1 MERYSNAVILLVGA
15 KTMDNEAR
23 EEPQTINPS
32 EESMSE
38 SKICTAADH
47 LQTDIE
53 GGGSVDEEETNKVSN
68 HSTVN
73 NNSTA
78 EEAVVDNLGG
88 LEQADLPIANCNSST
103 VDIGEPSLIQQP
115 ENDDSPTIGNENMR
129 SKENSL
135 TAIGHS
141 QVENSEQPTIAEV
154 LIAPSNMLNAEALQ
168 RDGHNTAAKPHTICN
183 TDTAVDNDVNRQ
195 AEVDDICDDD
205 MNEDDFVAIELVSPT
220 NNVDAAE
227 QRKSDSI
234 SSKNATIIDSTTL
247 PPIPPTNNMNHN
259 PLPPPV
265 ARRKILRHPILT
277 PLTKLPWDRWITAAG
292 NCDALFNCKYS
303 MKQVEDEVR
312 EEHTRTIG
320 GHYLEDGGIQ
330 DDLVGREEGYV
341 NLSLGHEEQYQ
352 QGSDAVDDSFA
363 EMGLGCHSMLDDEDD
378 SDEDE
383 QQQPTG
389 IGAIENQV
397 VQDNEP
403 KQECDESELCSSHN
417 SDILSNEQKANAS
430 WRNSNPSL
438 DMMMYRTIIHE

>member
-1 MERYSNAVILLVGA
+1 
-15 KTMDNEAR
+15 MDSEAR
-23 EEPQTINPS
+23 EEPQTCNINLC

-38 SKICTAADH
+38 SKIIDENNCTAADH
-47 LQTDIE
+47 LQTNIE
-53 GGGSVDEEETNKVSN
+53 GGGSVDEGTNNVSN
-68 HSTVN
+68 NSTG

-78 EEAVVDNLGG
+78 EEVAVDNLGG
-88 LEQADLPIANCNSST
+88 LEQGDLQCSTEKPIANCNST
-103 VDIGEPSLIQQP
+103 VGEPLILQLL
-115 ENDDSPTIGNENMR
+115 ENDDLPTNNGNDENMR

-141 QVENSEQPTIAEV
+141 QVENSEQPTIVEA
-154 LIAPSNMLNAEALQ
+154 LGAPSLNAQALQ
-168 RDGHNTAAKPHTICN
+168 NDIC
-183 TDTAVDNDVNRQ
+183 D
-195 AEVDDICDDD
+195 DDICDDD

-227 QRKSDSI
+227 QRKTDSI
-234 SSKNATIIDSTTL
+234 SSENATTIDSTTL
-247 PPIPPTNNMNHN
+247 SPIPPTNNINHN
-259 PLPPPV
+259 LLPTPV

-292 NCDALFNCKYS
+292 NCDGLFNCKYS

-330 DDLVGREEGYV
+330 DDLGGREEGYV

-397 VQDNEP
+397 GQDNEP

-430 WRNSNPSL
+430 WRKSNPSL